1 MAIPDLQRQLRDFAA
16 ERDWEQFH
24 NPKNLVMA
32 LAGEVGELTE
42 IFQWLT
48 PAESEAIMA
57 DPGTAEHV
65 REEVADVLAY
75 LLRLC
80 DVLELDPEAALAEKI
95 VKNAARYP
103 ATVSEAAP
111 RNEPGRRSPR

>member
-1 MAIPDLQRQLRDFAA
+1 MTIASLQLQFRQFVA

-48 PAESEAIMA
+48 QEESAAVMDGEDRAVQVRDELA
-57 DPGTAEHV
+57 DVFAYLI
-65 REEVADVLAY
+65 RLADVL
-75 LLRLC
+75 
-80 DVLELDPEAALAEKI
+80 DVDLELAFTEKMI
-95 VKNAARYP
+95 KNARKYP
-103 ATVSEAAP
+103 AETAKSNATKYTELP
-111 RNEPGRRSPR
+111 PS

>member
-1 MAIPDLQRQLRDFAA
+1 MTIASLQFQFRQFVA

-48 PAESEAIMA
+48 GEESAAAMSDEYRAVQIRDELA
-57 DPGTAEHV
+57 DVFAYLI
-65 REEVADVLAY
+65 RLADVL
-75 LLRLC
+75 
-80 DVLELDPEAALAEKI
+80 DVDLEQAFGAKMI
-95 VKNAARYP
+95 KNARKYP
-103 ATVSEAAP
+103 AERTELPP
-111 RNEPGRRSPR
+111 R